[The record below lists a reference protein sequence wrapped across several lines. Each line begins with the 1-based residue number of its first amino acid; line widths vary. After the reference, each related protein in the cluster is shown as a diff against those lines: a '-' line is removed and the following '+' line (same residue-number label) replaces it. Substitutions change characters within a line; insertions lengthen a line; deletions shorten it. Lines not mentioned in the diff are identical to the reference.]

1 MIARIYQPP
10 SDVKIKALYI
20 SFEFGLQVQGL
31 ARGDARIA
39 RVTCILGLVC
49 KGCLGMPV
57 KTRVLYLYNCQ
68 VNSKL
73 CTKNSNTAYI
83 DMCITNILTI

>member
-20 SFEFGLQVQGL
+20 SFKFGLQEL

-49 KGCLGMPV
+49 KGCLDMPV
-57 KTRVLYLYNCQ
+57 KTKVLYLYNCQ
-68 VNSKL
+68 VNLKL
-73 CTKNSNTAYI
+73 HTKNSNIAYI
-83 DMCITNILTI
+83 DMSITILLTI